1 MNFAYQF
8 PMEFYF
14 ICGIN
19 KFDVSR
25 NELIIKILKDNDI
38 VHNIQYGNNYNLYT
52 LKGENYPACLVSA
65 GFDWKMRSLVI
76 Q

>member
-1 MNFAYQF
+1 
-8 PMEFYF
+8 MEFRF

-19 KFDVSR
+19 KLDVNR
-25 NELIIKILKDNDI
+25 NELINKILKDNNIVYDI
-38 VHNIQYGNNYNLYT
+38 QHGNNYNLYT
-52 LKGENYPACLVSA
+52 LIGENYPTCLINA